1 MYWFAERGR
10 RNALLLAAPMMAF
23 VFALFNTT
31 GLTQSTEPAENSG
44 DSKDYEEVFF
54 SALDTN
60 YPDIVYID
68 WSALKAAHESSCAEW
83 FLGAYRS
90 VSEYGSNGVS
100 AVAQRAMAD
109 KSESLCVDLERGI
122 LTNSLYYAVNC
133 SVGDN
138 PALYLNLRDTNGN
151 VLVESGNLLAITNA
165 IWYADGTN
173 AILLFDVPTA
183 EYLSA
188 AVVQLACH
196 SRASGNP
203 VMDSDND
210 SAIVHESLLFIND
223 GSGLWLSEGQGN
235 VATNYSNNSLSNF
248 YDWVKENSPTNKPG
262 GGGGG
267 GGDEPGDDDNDQAR
281 KGIIYVDQAIGNDEF
296 SGRLAHVAANKKG
309 PKKTV
314 GAGLAI
320 AGTNETLVIRSGN
333 YRENL
338 DIRGKDV
345 KVVIEGKVKL

>member
-1 MYWFAERGR
+1 
-10 RNALLLAAPMMAF
+10 
-23 VFALFNTT
+23 
-31 GLTQSTEPAENSG
+31 
-44 DSKDYEEVFF
+44 
-54 SALDTN
+54 
-60 YPDIVYID
+60 
-68 WSALKAAHESSCAEW
+68 
-83 FLGAYRS
+83 
-90 VSEYGSNGVS
+90 
-100 AVAQRAMAD
+100 MAD

-122 LTNSLYYAVNC
+122 LTNNLYYAVNC

-138 PALYLNLRDTNGN
+138 PALYLNLRDTNGV
-151 VLVESGNLLAITNA
+151 VLVESGNLLAVTNA

-183 EYLSA
+183 KYPSA

-196 SRASGNP
+196 SRVGGNP

-210 SAIVHESLLFIND
+210 FTIVHESLLFIND

-248 YDWVKENSPTNKPG
+248 YDWIKDNNAGSSTNNP
-262 GGGGG
+262 GGG
-267 GGDEPGDDDNDQAR
+267 GGDEPGDDDKDEAT

-296 SGRLAHVAANKKG
+296 SGRLAHVAKNKKG

-314 GAGLAI
+314 RAGLAI
-320 AGTNETLVIRSGN
+320 AGTNDPGSAAASTLIIRSGN

-345 KVVIEGKVKL
+345 KVVIEGNVRL